1 MPFTITD
8 ENAKEKH
15 KTRMLISRLSLDENI
30 GGSDD
35 LCDKL
40 L

>member
-1 MPFTITD
+1 MSFTITD
-8 ENAKEKH
+8 KNAKENH
-15 KTRMLISRLSLDENI
+15 KTRMLISILSLDENI